1 MSLATLQVVPLDAEA
16 SGSDA
21 LPQRRN
27 RRAHLAPEL
36 LRAHKLAAGDWLLVR
51 SRLGGEATPKPLG
64 WIVAQIWPR
73 VGLEEDSIGLSPS
86 QIANLGEGD
95 VEVYRFPTASS
106 KGVLKLVTVK
116 EVESKNKASADES
129 GVKREAGWRRA
140 AVKEALNSVKYVAP
154 GYKVT
159 VGDGSSV
166 FVVTDIQVSTKAA
179 PPSADGVAKDLGA
192 LSLKDFGPVYEVE
205 WRSKVAFE
213 DEAGDDK
220 AGDKGVTASGFKS
233 TATTAAI
240 PSYINIFAPSESAS
254 SSYNQL
260 GGLGPQIKQVKALLD
275 LPLNNPELF
284 SRFGLTPPRGLLLH
298 GPPGTGKTAL
308 ARAIAS
314 STPGCSCI
322 VVNGPELSSAFHGET
337 EERIRGV
344 FEEARKRSPC
354 IIVLD
359 EVDAL
364 VPRRDGGEGG
374 EVERRVVAML
384 LTLMDGMG
392 SSSANE
398 RVIVIAATNRPNS
411 IDPALRRPGRFDREI
426 EIGIPDAVGRRHIL
440 DIMLA
445 KMPHSLTP
453 EEVDAIAARTH
464 GYVGADLG
472 SLVRESA
479 SAAIQRWYD
488 NPAGAD
494 APLLTYADVL
504 HTLPTIRPSAMREV
518 FVETP
523 AVRWTD
529 IAGQNEVK
537 QKLRECV
544 EWPLTHRDT
553 FDRLGVEAP
562 RGVLLYGPPGCSKTL
577 TAKALATES
586 GINFIAVKGPELLN
600 KYVGESERAVREIF
614 RKARAASPS
623 IVFFDEIDALGSA
636 RDGGEGGHG
645 GVLTS
650 LLNEMD
656 GIEQLSGVT
665 VVAATNRPDVLDA
678 ALTRP
683 GRLDRILYV
692 GAPDRE
698 TRKEIFRIRFASM
711 AVEPGVDVDE
721 LGRITEGCSGAE
733 VASICQDAALATMN
747 ENLEA
752 PYVTREHLLHSAR
765 TVRRRITPDM
775 IRFFER
781 WRDQSG
787 IRISLL
793 HDMHLEAQRVA
804 VQADGGAVR
813 LADVQRDERGVVV
826 RHHGVLRLAHELVG
840 ETEAAVWP
848 QDRDGR
854 DVARG
859 LVGGLFLPAAASA
872 RSSSTHAHAHLGKD
886 VPHDPAARVDSD
898 IRQLGPSERVVEVW
912 LTTALTVLEGVVLRQ
927 VEQVGILHAEEVL
940 DLASAHSRA
949 NKLTVACL
957 MSIVGFCCCGGYLEA
972 TRPTLLARPTS
983 TLGSTSRRDK
993 SLHVSFAA

>member
-1 MSLATLQVVPLDAEA
+1 MSLAALQVVPLDAEA

-27 RRAHLAPEL
+27 RRAHLAPEFI
-36 LRAHKLAAGDWLLVR
+36 RAHKLAAGDWVLVR
-51 SRLGGEATPKPLG
+51 SRSAGDASPKPLG

-86 QIANLGEGD
+86 QLTNLGDGD

-116 EVESKNKASADES
+116 EIEPSKNKASADES
-129 GVKREAGWRRA
+129 GVRREAGWRRA

-166 FVVTDIQVSTKAA
+166 FVITDIQVSTKVA
-179 PPSADGVAKDLGA
+179 PSADGVAKDLGG
-192 LSLKDFGPVYEVE
+192 LSLNHFDPVYEVE

-213 DEAGDDK
+213 DESGEDK
-220 AGDKGVTASGFKS
+220 AGDKTGAGSAKTS
-233 TATTAAI
+233 AI
-240 PSYINIFAPSESAS
+240 PSYINIFAPSESS
-254 SSYNQL
+254 SASYNQL

-392 SSSANE
+392 SSTSNE

-440 DIMLA
+440 DIMLS

-453 EEVDAIAARTH
+453 EEVESIAARTH

-488 NPAGAD
+488 NPAGAE
-494 APLLTYADVL
+494 APLLTCTDVL

-623 IVFFDEIDALGSA
+623 IVFFDEIDALGSS

-692 GAPDRE
+692 GAPDLE
-698 TRKEIFRIRFASM
+698 TRKEIFRIRFATM
-711 AVEPGVDVDE
+711 AVEPGVDIDE

-733 VASICQDAALATMN
+733 VASICQDAALTTMN
-747 ENLEA
+747 EDLEA
-752 PYVTREHLLHSAR
+752 PYVKREHLLHSAR

-787 IRISLL
+787 IR
-793 HDMHLEAQRVA
+793 
-804 VQADGGAVR
+804 
-813 LADVQRDERGVVV
+813 
-826 RHHGVLRLAHELVG
+826 
-840 ETEAAVWP
+840 
-848 QDRDGR
+848 
-854 DVARG
+854 
-859 LVGGLFLPAAASA
+859 SA
-872 RSSSTHAHAHLGKD
+872 
-886 VPHDPAARVDSD
+886 
-898 IRQLGPSERVVEVW
+898 
-912 LTTALTVLEGVVLRQ
+912 
-927 VEQVGILHAEEVL
+927 
-940 DLASAHSRA
+940 
-949 NKLTVACL
+949 
-957 MSIVGFCCCGGYLEA
+957 
-972 TRPTLLARPTS
+972 
-983 TLGSTSRRDK
+983 
-993 SLHVSFAA
+993 